1 MKLSKLDWIVAL
13 IVIAPATTMLFAG
26 SVFLYWGT
34 WNYLRGYGVRGP
46 PMWFFMLWGIFII
59 FIGILISSYLGKM
72 LRSKY
77 LAAVSL
83 LHLIIAPSLIYV
95 VFSIVD
101 PHYVYLFIPP
111 MILSNIALD
120 TAFLLGYFIRR
131 LSS

>member
-1 MKLSKLDWIVAL
+1 MKLRKLNWIVAL
-13 IVIAPATTMLFAG
+13 IVIASGMIMLFAG
-26 SVFLYWGT
+26 SVFFYWGA
-34 WNYLRGYGVRGP
+34 WNYLMGYGVRGP
-46 PMWFFMLWGIFII
+46 PMWFFMFWGGFII

-77 LAAVSL
+77 LAAISL
-83 LHLIIAPSLIYV
+83 LHLVIAPSLIYV

-111 MILSNIALD
+111 IILSNIALD
-120 TAFLLGYFIRR
+120 TAFLLGYLIRR

>member
-1 MKLSKLDWIVAL
+1 L

>member
-1 MKLSKLDWIVAL
+1 MSKLDWIVAL

-46 PMWFFMLWGIFII
+46 PMWFFMFWGGFII

-72 LRSKY
+72 LRKKY
-77 LAAVSL
+77 LAAISL
-83 LHLIIAPSLIYV
+83 LHLVIAPSLIYV
-95 VFSIVD
+95 VFSILD

-111 MILSNIALD
+111 IILSNIALD
-120 TAFLLGYFIRR
+120 TAFLLGYLIRR
-131 LSS
+131 